1 MFDLEYYRQLATEDK
16 FFDEFKGNAFSKQNI
31 HRLYNGN
38 KNNDHIMTTLINDLP
53 NNDPLK
59 NTIKS
64 MYEKNGENGLIQ
76 INKMFS
82 EICS

>member
-1 MFDLEYYRQLATEDK
+1 MFDLKYYNQLAKNAK
-16 FFDEFKGNAFSKQNI
+16 FHDEYKGNALSKQNI
-31 HRLYNGN
+31 HRLYNGQ
-38 KNNDHIMTTLINDLP
+38 KNNNHIMTTLINDLP

>member
-1 MFDLEYYRQLATEDK
+1 MFDLKYYNQLAKYAK
-16 FFDEFKGNAFSKQNI
+16 FHDEYKGNALSRQNI
-31 HRLYNGN
+31 HRLYNGH

-76 INKMFS
+76 INKMLG
-82 EICS
+82 EMY

>member
-1 MFDLEYYRQLATEDK
+1 
-16 FFDEFKGNAFSKQNI
+16 
-31 HRLYNGN
+31 
-38 KNNDHIMTTLINDLP
+38 MTTLINDLP

-76 INKMFS
+76 INKMLS
-82 EICS
+82 EMY